1 MKTLLNH
8 CFLLVGF
15 TGTTISARRAHMD
28 GICLVNTKRRLTL
41 RPCVEVD
48 HSSKRV
54 RSRCV
59 KFESLPKDIVSR
71 IISQL
76 TLKEAVVM
84 SSTSTKLRRAWIYH
98 PNLYLDT
105 SIVFGSSDRHKR
117 VPSTETFIDTV
128 NFILRTHSGL
138 GVNKLAVM
146 FELRKEHAHD
156 IDGWVSF
163 AVTSKARVVTLNFSP
178 YHGSHDR
185 SYNFPCH
192 LFNGKSGSHLQV
204 LQLDTVTLGP
214 SPPGFCGFANLT
226 MLTLENVLVLRDL
239 QFLVKCP
246 ALEWLT
252 IRMCSQLHNL
262 YAPELLPRLTFLCVQ
277 DCAIDKIDVHAPNLT
292 TFKYRGCLKVIIALR
307 ECLKLKTASIVSP
320 IEDNLYY
327 IFTELPNELPH
338 VERLHVNVFVK
349 TQIPGFTQAPHKF
362 INLRHLTM
370 RITYEIAKRFGRNT
384 VLQLAYFLEAAPFL
398 VDLHLNMLCLDFYE
412 SRPARDVIMNRPH
425 YSLKRA
431 CITGFNGNGEQVALV
446 KFILKNAVKLEEM
459 DIDPKG
465 RITNQM
471 MGEHKGRRMIKEKL
485 VPKDKNGL
493 LVIL

>member
-1 MKTLLNH
+1 
-8 CFLLVGF
+8 
-15 TGTTISARRAHMD
+15 
-28 GICLVNTKRRLTL
+28 
-41 RPCVEVD
+41 
-48 HSSKRV
+48 
-54 RSRCV
+54 
-59 KFESLPKDIVSR
+59 
-71 IISQL
+71 
-76 TLKEAVVM
+76 
-84 SSTSTKLRRAWIYH
+84 
-98 PNLYLDT
+98 
-105 SIVFGSSDRHKR
+105 VFGSSDRQKR

-226 MLTLENVLVLRDL
+226 VLTLENVLVLGNL
-239 QFLVKCP
+239 QLLLKCS

-262 YAPELLPRLTFLCVQ
+262 YAPEPLPRLAFLCVQ

-292 TFKYRGCLKVIIALR
+292 TFKYRGHFKVVIALR
-307 ECLKLKTASIVSP
+307 ECLKLKTASIASP

-327 IFTELPNELPH
+327 IFTELPNGLPH

-349 TQIPGFTQAPHKF
+349 TQ
-362 INLRHLTM
+362 
-370 RITYEIAKRFGRNT
+370 
-384 VLQLAYFLEAAPFL
+384 V
-398 VDLHLNMLCLDFYE
+398 C
-412 SRPARDVIMNRPH
+412 
-425 YSLKRA
+425 
-431 CITGFNGNGEQVALV
+431 
-446 KFILKNAVKLEEM
+446 
-459 DIDPKG
+459 
-465 RITNQM
+465 
-471 MGEHKGRRMIKEKL
+471 
-485 VPKDKNGL
+485 
-493 LVIL
+493 